1 VFAAEI
7 DKPGDLSADRID
19 RREGRQELCGHGDG
33 VVPDVCVRYVRWRI
47 SRAALAFLPVA
58 RGADLLLHSAQIN
71 VNNLARYLVHH
82 GQVASWHGMRLW
94 QETRMRAVRGYRV
107 HKFRFRKL
115 RRAVAAQGHQYIAAV
130 RQPLSIA
137 TWVGGNLFA
146 DARFRT
152 QRRYRL
158 QRIRVRLLRRAVEA
172 QVLSYVRAARKPVVS
187 GEQLR
192 VALDRH
198 EAWVASGWEV
208 GKRAD
213 LHQFYLRRANLS
225 WALLADADLHG
236 ADLIRADLREADLEG
251 ADLHKAKLRRANLH
265 RAELRWAD
273 LRQADLSRADLE
285 GADLKDADLHHANLR
300 GAKLSN
306 AVFEHADLRGANLS
320 RAKGLTQAQ
329 IDVATANAETRL
341 PRGLKIGS
349 SIDPG
354 TSAG

>member
-1 VFAAEI
+1 MLAADI
-7 DKPGDLSADRID
+7 DRPGDLSTDNVDRH
-19 RREGRQELCGHGDG
+19 EGRQELCRRGDG
-33 VVPDVCVRYVRWRI
+33 VIPDVFVRYVRWRV
-47 SRAALAFLPVA
+47 SRAALAFLPAA

-71 VNNLARYLVHH
+71 AYNLARYLVHH

-94 QETRMRAVRGYRV
+94 QETRARTERGYRV
-107 HKFRFRKL
+107 HKVRFRKL
-115 RRAVAAQGHQYIAAV
+115 RRAAAAQGHQYIVAV
-130 RQPLSIA
+130 RQPLGVAS
-137 TWVGGNLFA
+137 WVGANLLA

-172 QVLSYVRAARKPVVS
+172 QVRSYVRAANKPVVS

-198 EAWVASGWEV
+198 EAWVASGWEI

-213 LHQFYLRRANLS
+213 LHQVYLRGANLS
-225 WALLADADLHG
+225 SALLADADLHG

-273 LRQADLSRADLE
+273 LRHADLSRADLE

-306 AVFEHADLRGANLS
+306 TVFQDADLRGANLS

-329 IDVATANAETRL
+329 IDAAAANAETRL
-341 PRGLKIGS
+341 PRGLKIRPS
-349 SIDPG
+349 A
-354 TSAG
+354 SAGQ